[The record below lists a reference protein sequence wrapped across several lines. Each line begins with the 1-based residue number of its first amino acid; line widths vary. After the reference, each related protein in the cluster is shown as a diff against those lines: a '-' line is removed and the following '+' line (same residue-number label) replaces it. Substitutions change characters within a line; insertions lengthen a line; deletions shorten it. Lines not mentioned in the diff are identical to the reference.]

1 VQGLTSLV
9 ASIPVASILVASI
22 EPIEPVPPM
31 FLIRSDQTSSP
42 VLKELAIIGGMAGLA
57 VVMASGYGGGG
68 RLGLMSGRLASGW
81 TGNGAAR
88 WGWAHA
94 VVPGVRLIDRT

>member
-1 VQGLTSLV
+1 M
-9 ASIPVASILVASI
+9 ASI
-22 EPIEPVPPM
+22 EPVEPVPPM
-31 FLIRSDQTSSP
+31 FFIRSNQQARPCCPT
-42 VLKELAIIGGMAGLA
+42 VLRELAMGGMAGLA

>member
-31 FLIRSDQTSSP
+31 FLIRSNPTSP
-42 VLKELAIIGGMAGLA
+42 TVLRELAMGGMAGLA

-94 VVPGVRLIDRT
+94 AVPGVRLIDRT